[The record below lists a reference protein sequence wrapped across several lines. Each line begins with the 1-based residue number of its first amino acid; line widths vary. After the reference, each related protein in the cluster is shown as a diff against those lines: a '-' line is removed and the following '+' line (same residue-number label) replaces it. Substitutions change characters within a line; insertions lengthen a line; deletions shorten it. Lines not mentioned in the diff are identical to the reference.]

1 MSKPLSGV
9 AGLVEYDDVGALWR
23 LSRIRICSH
32 MQERRL
38 HPRYALELPVMIAR
52 PPDEFRDA
60 LLQGL
65 SLAGAGLQV
74 SRETVV
80 ALGRSGNVLMPGD
93 ALALRVTGAHAAV
106 IDAPSAGFT
115 CRARQVRRLSLEQ
128 YALGVAFD
136 NLSVAHQDML
146 QRLLE
151 EFAPRYMK

>member
-1 MSKPLSGV
+1 
-9 AGLVEYDDVGALWR
+9 
-23 LSRIRICSH
+23 
-32 MQERRL
+32 
-38 HPRYALELPVMIAR
+38 MIAR

-74 SRETVV
+74 SRETAV

-151 EFAPRYMK
+151 EFAPRYKK